1 MEELKQLK
9 ELNLK
14 KKNSS
19 INKKTNA
26 PFKVIIE
33 VIDGI
38 FYLQGE
44 KIFEISKKVTVKKPI
59 ESYKFT
65 KLLMNADELYL
76 SSEYFKM
83 NDTVL
88 IL

>member
-14 KKNSS
+14 KKNSL
-19 INKKTNA
+19 INKKTKA
-26 PFKVIIE
+26 TFKVIIE

-44 KIFEISKKVTVKKPI
+44 AIFEISKKENIDKTRAGKMLKVLYQTI
-59 ESYKFT
+59 EEQEKETPVGS
-65 KLLMNADELYL
+65 L
-76 SSEYFKM
+76 S
-83 NDTVL
+83 L
-88 IL
+88 

>member
-14 KKNSS
+14 KKNSL
-19 INKKTNA
+19 INKKTKA
-26 PFKVIIE
+26 TFKVIIE

-44 KIFEISKKVTVKKPI
+44 AIFEISKKVTAKKPI

-65 KLLMNADELYL
+65 KLLMNADELCI

-83 NDTVL
+83 NDTIL